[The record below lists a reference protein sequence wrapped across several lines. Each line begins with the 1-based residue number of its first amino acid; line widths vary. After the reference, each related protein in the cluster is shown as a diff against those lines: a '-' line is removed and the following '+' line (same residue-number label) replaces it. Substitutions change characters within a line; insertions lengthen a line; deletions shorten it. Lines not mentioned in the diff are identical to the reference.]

1 MSPGATAIPPLLIKI
16 GGRAA
21 EREEDLSALA
31 SEMALLSREN
41 HLLLVHGGGAEVT
54 ALSKRL
60 GMEAVFKD
68 GVRQTSAEEMDVV
81 DMVLAGRINK
91 RLVRLLRV
99 RGLNAVGLSGSDGG
113 IFTGAPLDGAP
124 AVTRTG
130 DVTAIDARLL
140 NLLMEGG
147 YLPVLCS
154 TSTDEQGRG
163 LNINADTVAFRLA
176 ANLSAAA
183 LVFFSDIP
191 GILSGGS
198 VVQALSSAEARDLIA
213 RGVISGGMVPKV
225 LASLDAMEHG
235 VRKVIIGQYEGAGS
249 LARLLEGKQGTRLWQ

>member
-1 MSPGATAIPPLLIKI
+1 MRPLLIKI

-21 EREEDLSALA
+21 EREESLDALA
-31 SEMALLSREN
+31 SEMASLSREN
-41 HLLLVHGGGAEVT
+41 NLILVHGGGAEVT
-54 ALSKRL
+54 ALARKL
-60 GMEAVFKD
+60 GMEPIFKD

-91 RLVRLLRV
+91 RLVRMLRV

-113 IFTGAPLDGAP
+113 IFTAAALGEGAAD
-124 AVTRTG
+124 TRTG
-130 DVTAIDARLL
+130 DVTAIDPRLL
-140 NLLMEGG
+140 DLLLGGG

-154 TSTDEQGRG
+154 TSTDAKGRG

-176 ANLSAAA
+176 AHLSAAA

-191 GILSGGS
+191 GILCDGS
-198 VVQALSSAEARDLIA
+198 VMQALSAKEAADLIS

-225 LASLDAMEHG
+225 MASLDALEHG
-235 VRKVIIGQYEGAGS
+235 VQKVIIGEYSGAGS
-249 LARLLEGKQGTRLWQ
+249 LARLLEGKQGTRLWK